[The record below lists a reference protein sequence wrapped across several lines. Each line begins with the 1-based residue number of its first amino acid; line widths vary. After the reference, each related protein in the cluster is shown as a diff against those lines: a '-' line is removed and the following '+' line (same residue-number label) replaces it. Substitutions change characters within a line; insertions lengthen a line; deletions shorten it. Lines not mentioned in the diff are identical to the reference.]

1 MTPSD
6 STATPSSRHR
16 PRGVALALAM
26 GLWCLAGGPVSAQ
39 SHIELPEI
47 GDSAGTVISQEQE
60 RKIGEQFMRQVR
72 RYAPLISDPEL
83 NEYIQ
88 GLGESITEHV
98 DYHGDFTFFLLD
110 LDEINAFAVPGGFIG
125 FHSGLILN
133 SHDEN
138 EVASVMAH
146 EIVHVTQRHSIRGFE
161 AQKNMTIPGIVGM
174 LGAIML
180 AAVNPEAG
188 QAAIAGVQALQAQ
201 NQLNF
206 TRSNE
211 QEADRIGIQLLA
223 EAGYEPDAMARFFE
237 RLKLANRYNDP
248 KYIPEYLRTHPVTNN
263 RIAEAKDRAARLP
276 SNVRESSLA
285 YHHAWAKLKA
295 RSFDQPLAAVDYFET
310 VIENETYRHPDAAR
324 YGYAISLARAGR
336 FDRAEALVAD
346 LIERFPEQIYYR
358 LAAADIARDEGDF
371 ASARRHYEDAMLID
385 DSHRGAVYGLADLLT
400 KTGEAKLAREV
411 LRDFSFRRDPDLD
424 YYRLLAYAEGES
436 GDVVA
441 ARVTISEYYFRAGEL
456 RLAREQLRIAQRQ
469 TGVESYQ
476 RLRIEARL
484 AEIDKA
490 LAELEERS

>member
-1 MTPSD
+1 MHGRVP
-6 STATPSSRHR
+6 AVLVAAL
-16 PRGVALALAM
+16 VALA
-26 GLWCLAGGPVSAQ
+26 AGTASGQ

-47 GDSAGTVISQEQE
+47 GDSAGAIISQEQE
-60 RKIGEQFMRQVR
+60 KKIGEQFMRQVR
-72 RYAPLISDPEL
+72 RYAPLVSDPEL

-88 GLGESITEHV
+88 SLGDSIAEHT
-98 DYHGDFTFFLLD
+98 DYYGDFNFFMLD

-133 SHDEN
+133 SQDEN

-161 AQKNMTIPGIVGM
+161 AQKNMSIPGIVGM

-188 QAAIAGVQALQAQ
+188 QAALAGVQALQVQ

-206 TRSNE
+206 TRANE

-237 RLKLANRYNDP
+237 RLKMANRYNDP

-276 SNVRESSLA
+276 SNPHESSLA
-285 YHHAWAKLKA
+285 YHHAWAKIKA

-310 VIENETYRHPDAAR
+310 VLKDESYRHPDAAR
-324 YGYAISLARAGR
+324 YGYAIALARAGN
-336 FDRAEALVAD
+336 FDKARRTISALMDEFPKHIYYHVAAAN
-346 LIERFPEQIYYR
+346 IERD
-358 LAAADIARDEGDF
+358 AGDF
-371 ASARRHYEDAMLID
+371 TSAREHYENAMLID
-385 DSHRGAVYGLADLLT
+385 DTNRGAVYGLADLLT
-400 KTGEAKLAREV
+400 KTGEADLAREI
-411 LRDFSFRRDPDLD
+411 LRDFSFRHKPDLD

-456 RLAREQLRIAQRQ
+456 RLAREQLKLAQQQ

-484 AEIDKA
+484 AEIEKA
-490 LAELEERS
+490 LEEQERG